1 MRRLRL
7 VLEYDGTE
15 FHGFQAQPGR
25 PTVQA
30 AAEAKL
36 SRLMGQPVT
45 VVGAG
50 RTDTGVHASGQVVHW
65 EAAGRIPT
73 ERIAVAFNS
82 LEPYTVFGR
91 DAAEVGPEFHARYSA
106 VRRAYRYYWWRD
118 DPSPFLRSCVVPATW
133 LTDEAVRR
141 MQVAVP
147 VLVGEH
153 DFTSFCAVGAE
164 TPTRVR
170 TVLEAEITAAGPLVS
185 LRIAANG
192 FLHSMVRIIA
202 GTLAEIGQ
210 GRRDPETMADILAAR
225 DRRAAAETA
234 PPRGLFLTNV
244 AYRDGFESGR
254 AGGHT
259 PVETLAGLA
268 SGGATDYHTWRVP
281 QAGTNEGGE

>member
-1 MRRLRL
+1 M
-7 VLEYDGTE
+7 
-15 FHGFQAQPGR
+15 
-25 PTVQA
+25 
-30 AAEAKL
+30 
-36 SRLMGQPVT
+36 T

-50 RTDTGVHASGQVVHW
+50 RTDRGVHASGQVVHW

-82 LEPYTVFGR
+82 LAPHSVLGR
-91 DAAEVGPEFHARYSA
+91 DAAEVGPEFHARFSA
-106 VRRAYRYYWWRD
+106 VRRAYRYHWWRD
-118 DPSPFLRSCVVPATW
+118 DPSPFLRCYVVPAAW
-133 LTDEAVRR
+133 LTDEAVHR
-141 MQVAVP
+141 MQAAAP
-147 VLVGEH
+147 ALVGEH

-170 TVLEAEITAAGPLVS
+170 TVFEVEIAAAGPLVS

-210 GRRDPETMADILAAR
+210 GRREPEALAEILAAR

-234 PPRGLFLTNV
+234 PAKGLFLTNV

-254 AGGHT
+254 AGGQT

-281 QAGTNEGGE
+281 QAGTDEGGE